1 MRFLE
6 KNYRLFSIWLSL
18 LILTLAFVT
27 GSDRPVRAVC
37 VTAAF
42 FAGTLLYLLG
52 GIREWMRNRVTAAL
66 IEMLLAVCMLTGGLL
81 SLLRL
86 GGSL

>member
-6 KNYRLFSIWLSL
+6 KNYRLLSIWLSL
-18 LILTLAFVT
+18 LVLALAFVT
-27 GSDRPVRAVC
+27 GSDRPARAVC

-42 FAGTLLYLLG
+42 FAGTLLYVLG
-52 GIREWMRNRVTAAL
+52 SIREWMRNRVTAAL
-66 IEMLLAVCMLTGGLL
+66 IEMLLAVCMLTGGIL

-86 GGSL
+86 GGIL

>member
-6 KNYRLFSIWLSL
+6 KNYRMLSVWLSL
-18 LILTLAFVT
+18 LILTLGFVT
-27 GSDRPVRAVC
+27 GSDRSSRAVC

-42 FAGTLLYLLG
+42 FAGTLLYVLG
-52 GIREWMRNRVTAAL
+52 SIREWMKNRVTAAL
-66 IEMLLAVCMLTGGLL
+66 IEALLAVCMLTCGIL

-86 GGSL
+86 GGII

>member
-6 KNYRLFSIWLSL
+6 KNYRMLSIWLCL
-18 LILTLAFVT
+18 LILALAFVT
-27 GSDRPVRAVC
+27 GSDKPARAVC

-42 FAGTLLYLLG
+42 FAGTLMYILG
-52 GIREWMRNRVTAAL
+52 SIREWMRNHVTAAL
-66 IEMLLAVCMLTGGLL
+66 VEALLAVCMLTGGLL

-86 GGSL
+86 GGIL

>member
-6 KNYRLFSIWLSL
+6 KNYRQFSIWLSL

-27 GSDRPVRAVC
+27 GSDRSGRAVFAA
-37 VTAAF
+37 AAF
-42 FAGTLLYLLG
+42 FAGMLLYLLG
-52 GIREWMRNRVTAAL
+52 SIREWMRNHMTAAL
-66 IEMLLAVCMLTGGLL
+66 VEALLAVCMLTGGFL

-86 GGSL
+86 GGIL